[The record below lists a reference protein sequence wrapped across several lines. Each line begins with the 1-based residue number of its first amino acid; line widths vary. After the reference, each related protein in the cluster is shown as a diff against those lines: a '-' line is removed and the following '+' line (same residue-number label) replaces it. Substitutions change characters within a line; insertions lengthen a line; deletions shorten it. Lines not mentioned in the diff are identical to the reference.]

1 MLYCVMW
8 WVFRL
13 RQQNLVF
20 LFYLS
25 LFAFL
30 FFSYRNQ
37 TNKSIATANAR
48 DATYQIDKGVAQRCH
63 TLIFHKHSA
72 YHFWCTIFPNFRLF
86 RHVTWYLHCGPSIGD
101 SIKWWSPWCTKGR
114 LLPTLSQ
121 YLAIYV
127 YYINIVFF
135 SRSTLFEENLLRAV
149 YFLAPTLSYIHAG
162 PVFFSDSFFCIL
174 LS

>member
-1 MLYCVMW
+1 
-8 WVFRL
+8 
-13 RQQNLVF
+13 
-20 LFYLS
+20 
-25 LFAFL
+25 
-30 FFSYRNQ
+30 
-37 TNKSIATANAR
+37 
-48 DATYQIDKGVAQRCH
+48 
-63 TLIFHKHSA
+63 
-72 YHFWCTIFPNFRLF
+72 
-86 RHVTWYLHCGPSIGD
+86 
-101 SIKWWSPWCTKGR
+101 
-114 LLPTLSQ
+114 LSQ